1 MSWVKDKKTGKDVW
15 VNDGIGNPNK
25 VGDNSTPTDTPNA
38 YAQAQA
44 FLETIGLGGISAQNA
59 NKPTDTSSISSQ
71 TSVTKLNYNTAKA
84 LLLQTLK
91 DTGLNYKVTADDIK
105 QFMKEFET
113 AQNAQIEKIVQIART
128 QTKPGATIDAQK
140 KVIESVA
147 RQEFPSFFKPQ
158 DFTSEWLWKK
168 VDFKD
173 ETKLGNKAMGILA
186 SVRGLVD
193 EFNLMGVDD
202 NAMRNAAKQ
211 IAMGKMTIEEYNV
224 QLQQLAKREY
234 PSFADRFDKDPT
246 LTTKGIATPVINLL
260 AKTWG
265 VPADTIKMSDPI
277 VMSYMNFAGPD
288 GKGKQPSYYDILL
301 KAKQDPRTELT
312 EEANNTARDLATGLA
327 RAFGFGV

>member
-15 VNDGIGNPNK
+15 VNDGVGNPNK
-25 VGDNSTPTDTPNA
+25 VGDNTTPTDLPNT

-44 FLETIGLGGISAQNA
+44 FLETLGLGNISASQS
-59 NKPTDTSSISSQ
+59 KPTDTSTTTSQ
-71 TSVTKLNYNTAKA
+71 TSVTKLTYNTAKA
-84 LLLQTLK
+84 LLLQTVK
-91 DTGLNYKVTADDIK
+91 DTGLNYKITANDIK
-105 QFMKEFET
+105 QFMTEFEK
-113 AQNAQIEKIVQIART
+113 AQNAQIEKVVQIART
-128 QTKPGATIDAQK
+128 QTKPGATEEAQK
-140 KVIESVA
+140 KVLESVA

-173 ETKLGNKAMGILA
+173 ETKLGNKAMGVLA

-193 EFNLMGVDD
+193 AFNLMGVDD

-211 IAMGKMTIEEYNV
+211 IAMGKMTLEEYNV

-246 LTTKGIATPVINLL
+246 LTTKDIATPVINLL

-265 VPADTIKMSDPI
+265 VPADTIKMSDPL

-301 KAKQDPRTELT
+301 KAKQDPKYQLT
-312 EEANNTARDLATGLA
+312 EEANNDARDMATGLA